1 MNQSMTPIPPRFR
14 EGAFR
19 FYEHTIARIL
29 ATWPTVIV
37 IDPTPEYSLSPVT
50 FANRLRDAMTS
61 HCKHSWPSAYVD
73 AERLRSMW
81 PGQIVVSERDDGK
94 VLIGSKESL
103 KEVILG
109 PNREAK
115 ALTADSWT
123 LDWQADEAECIAVIE
138 LCHRRRLLGVAIH
151 ITNIPADAV
160 AHWESCRDIAF
171 SPTPERENTY
181 TLT

>member
-1 MNQSMTPIPPRFR
+1 MNDAPIPPRFR

-19 FYEHTIARIL
+19 FYEPTIARIMS
-29 ATWPTVIV
+29 TWPTVLV
-37 IDPTPEYSLSPVT
+37 LDPQTDHQLSPVT

-73 AERLRSMW
+73 AEKLRTMW
-81 PGQIVVSERDDGK
+81 PGQIIVSERDDGK

-109 PNREAK
+109 PNRAA

-123 LDWQADEAECIAVIE
+123 IDWQKDEAECVAVIE
-138 LCHRRRLLGVAIH
+138 LCHRRRLIGVTIYVS
-151 ITNIPADAV
+151 NIPAERI
-160 AHWESCRDIAF
+160 AHWEDCRDVAF
-171 SPTPERENTY
+171 TLVPGRDHTY